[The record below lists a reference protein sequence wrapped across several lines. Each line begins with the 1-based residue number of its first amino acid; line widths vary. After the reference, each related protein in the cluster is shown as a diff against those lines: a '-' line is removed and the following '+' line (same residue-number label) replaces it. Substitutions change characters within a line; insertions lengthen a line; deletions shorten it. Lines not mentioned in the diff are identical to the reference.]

1 MAELRRDPVHK
12 NWSIISPR
20 RAKRPNH
27 FNKKQMI
34 GDIKC
39 PFDYGQEGITPAE
52 IFSIRGDGSRPDEP
66 GWKVRVVPNLYSA
79 LHYPRQ
85 KKYHDLSFYEV
96 DDPLGNCEII
106 VHTPDHHKKTSE
118 FDHDEMNLVVRTY
131 INRFKEQRSY
141 SDLKYTTI
149 FYNHGERAGASL
161 EHEHSQL
168 YSMSFI
174 PPKVL
179 EEMDNARSYYERNE
193 KCVFCQML
201 DEEIREDKRVIF
213 RNDHFVAFC
222 PYASIKPFEVWILPM
237 RHCTDFD
244 EQDKEEI
251 ASLADILLFV
261 LRNIDEKLHD
271 PPLNFYLHSAPH
283 DFTDE
288 GTYHWHFEL
297 FPRITMVAGFEL
309 ATGTMINVVSPE
321 EAARMITST

>member
-1 MAELRRDPVHK
+1 
-12 NWSIISPR
+12 
-20 RAKRPNH
+20 
-27 FNKKQMI
+27 
-34 GDIKC
+34 
-39 PFDYGQEGITPAE
+39 
-52 IFSIRGDGSRPDEP
+52 
-66 GWKVRVVPNLYSA
+66 
-79 LHYPRQ
+79 
-85 KKYHDLSFYEV
+85 
-96 DDPLGNCEII
+96 
-106 VHTPDHHKKTSE
+106 
-118 FDHDEMNLVVRTY
+118 
-131 INRFKEQRSY
+131 
-141 SDLKYTTI
+141 
-149 FYNHGERAGASL
+149 
-161 EHEHSQL
+161 
-168 YSMSFI
+168 MSFI

-237 RHCTDFD
+237 RHCADFD
-244 EQDKEEI
+244 EQDEEEI

-283 DFTDE
+283 DFSDE
-288 GTYHWHFEL
+288 GIYHWHFEL